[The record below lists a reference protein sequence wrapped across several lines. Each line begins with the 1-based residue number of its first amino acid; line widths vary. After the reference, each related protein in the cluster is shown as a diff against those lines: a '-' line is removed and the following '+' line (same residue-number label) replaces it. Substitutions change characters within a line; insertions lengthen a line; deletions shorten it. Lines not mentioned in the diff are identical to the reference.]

1 MHCTCPFLG
10 AKRTCPPPHSLA
22 RARDRFGLSV
32 GIFERAPQDHF
43 GLKAPPKGTHFVI
56 DEITCSPRYAFD
68 VALEGRADMAIAPQM
83 SANDPKRTSV
93 CVASMFA
100 LEVKRASLELVGLS
114 ANDLKKSRSAQAV
127 PVVRV

>member
-1 MHCTCPFLG
+1 MSAASQPRPGPRPLW
-10 AKRTCPPPHSLA
+10 AL
-22 RARDRFGLSV
+22 V